1 MHGLKSTTTGKKL
14 QAFNNEMSFRLNKT
28 MKYRDRHHKNSLFK
42 EGALRGI
49 IMLAPIHTSNLRGS
63 TEF

>member
-1 MHGLKSTTTGKKL
+1 LKKVSAWIESNYDKEKL

-28 MKYRDRHHKNSLFK
+28 MKYRDLHNHNSLFK

-49 IMLAPIHTSNLRGS
+49 IM
-63 TEF
+63 